1 MMRWAALAAAA
12 LLGLGVA
19 DVRAGDKLRT
29 DEVVRAEM
37 KAVRDLTL
45 NVHTLVTHR
54 RMPPAD
60 ARTFHVRVKAAVERL
75 RSETTLDGGE
85 RDEIENLTRT
95 ILEGAEAVAGQNTS
109 MTPIDGIIA
118 IDAAL
123 ALYAQRFDHPGWQPL
138 R

>member
-1 MMRWAALAAAA
+1 MMRRAALVAAA

-19 DVRAGDKLRT
+19 DVRAGDKLAT
-29 DEVVRAEM
+29 DEVVRTEM
-37 KAVRDLTL
+37 KTIRDLTL
-45 NVHTLVTHR
+45 NAHTLVTHR

-109 MTPIDGIIA
+109 MTPIDGILA

-123 ALYAQRFDHPGWQPL
+123 AFYAQRFDHPGWQPL